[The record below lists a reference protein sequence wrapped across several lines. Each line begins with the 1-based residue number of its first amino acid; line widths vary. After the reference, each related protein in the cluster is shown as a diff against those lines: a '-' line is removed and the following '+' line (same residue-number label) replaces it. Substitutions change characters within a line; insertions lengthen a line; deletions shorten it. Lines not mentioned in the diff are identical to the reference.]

1 MAQLSQPFNPN
12 AVEADERSFDPMP
25 AGTYTFEVVE
35 STIKPTK
42 AGTGQYIELTL
53 RVAEGQFENRR
64 LWERINFMNE
74 NAKVQTIGQQQL
86 KALCDA
92 CGIQGELEDTQQLH
106 GILFNGKVAIEQDK
120 TGQYGPRNT
129 IRAFSPYGATQAPAA
144 PSPAP
149 RAAAPAAGARPW
161 QRSA

>member
-1 MAQLSQPFNPN
+1 MAQLSQTFNPSS
-12 AVEADERSFDPMP
+12 VEADERSFEPMP
-25 AGTYTFEVVE
+25 PGSYTFEVVE

-42 AGTGQYIELTL
+42 AGTGEYIELTL
-53 RVAEGQFENRR
+53 RVVDGQFENRR
-64 LWERINFMNE
+64 LWERINFKND
-74 NAKVQTIGQQQL
+74 NAKAQDIGQRQL

-92 CGIQGELEDTQQLH
+92 CGINGLDDTQQLH
-106 GILFNGKVAIEQDK
+106 GILFSGRVVIEQDK

-129 IRAFSPYGATQAPAA
+129 IKSFAPYGAAPAPAA
-144 PSPAP
+144 PAPAP

>member
-1 MAQLSQPFNPN
+1 MAQLSQPFNPG
-12 AVEADERSFDPMP
+12 AVQADERSYEPMP

-42 AGTGQYIELTL
+42 AGTGEYIELTL
-53 RVAEGQFENRR
+53 RVAEGQYENRR
-64 LWERINFMNE
+64 IWERINFKND
-74 NAKVQTIGQQQL
+74 NAKAQDIGQRQL

-92 CGIQGELEDTQQLH
+92 CGVQGELEDTQQLH
-106 GILFNGKVAIEQDK
+106 GILFNGKVVIEQDK
-120 TGQYGPRNT
+120 SGQYGPRNT
-129 IRAFSPYGATQAPAA
+129 IRAFSPYGGAPAPAA
-144 PSPAP
+144 PAP